1 MQSPSSPDTD
11 IVCATALARLVL
23 GMDETAQTQTIAD
36 AFDVLSNASANTTVF
51 LTLIESGLS
60 ALLRE

>member
-1 MQSPSSPDTD
+1 
-11 IVCATALARLVL
+11 
-23 GMDETAQTQTIAD
+23 MDETAQTQTIAD